1 MRTFP
6 IKQLFIL
13 FFVIGAHISCKKDK
27 GLLQHKKHFDQE
39 LKLWTNTFSNFNLSN
54 FKKGETIHF
63 ENGSPQDFNDY
74 KKFLST
80 YQPIITF
87 LPDSSKFIDI
97 YSVQI
102 NLVKVGDHYEASPD
116 DGQTVL
122 LCDPETKYWDRI
134 YYGSFSQWINEVIW
148 LSKTTFILA
157 GITKSSIEKREPI
170 ILLGDTEKHT
180 LIEYI
185 NTNQKCFQ
193 NDHGYTSPK
202 LKKMKIEG
210 L

>member
-6 IKQLFIL
+6 IKQLLIL
-13 FFVIGAHISCKKDK
+13 LFVIGAHISCKQDKD
-27 GLLQHKKHFDQE
+27 LLQHKKYFDQE
-39 LKLWTNTFSNFNLSN
+39 LKLWTNSFYHFNLSN
-54 FKKGETIHF
+54 FKRGETIHF

-74 KKFLST
+74 KKFLSI
-80 YQPIITF
+80 YQPIITY

-97 YSVQI
+97 YSIQI
-102 NLVKVGDHYEASPD
+102 NLVKEGNHYEAYPD
-116 DGQTVL
+116 IDQAIL
-122 LCDPETKYWDRI
+122 LCDPKIKYWNKI
-134 YYGSFSQWINEVIW
+134 YWGSFSQWIDEVIW

-157 GITKSSIEKREPI
+157 GISKSSTEKKEPI
-170 ILLGDTEKHT
+170 ILFGDTDKQT

-193 NDHGYTSPK
+193 NDHGYSSPK
-202 LKKMKIEG
+202 LKKMVIEG

>member
-6 IKQLFIL
+6 TKQFLIL
-13 FFVIGAHISCKKDK
+13 LFVISAHISCKQDQD
-27 GLLQHKKHFDQE
+27 LLQHKKYFDQE
-39 LKLWTNTFSNFNLSN
+39 LKLWTNSFYHFNLSN

-87 LPDSSKFIDI
+87 LPDSSKFIDP

-102 NLVKVGDHYEASPD
+102 NLVKEEDHYEAYPD
-116 DGQTVL
+116 DGQAVL
-122 LCDPETKYWDRI
+122 LCDPATKYWDRI
-134 YYGSFSQWINEVIW
+134 YTGTPGQWIDETIW

-157 GITKSSIEKREPI
+157 GISKSSTEKKEPI
-170 ILLGDTEKHT
+170 ILLGDTEKQT

-185 NTNQKCFQ
+185 NTNQNCFQ
-193 NDHGYTSPK
+193 NDHGYRSPK
-202 LKKMKIEG
+202 LKKMVIEG